1 LPGPLATGVEMRNY
15 FILMVVALCMP
26 SGSPLRAEEKL
37 TPSTLPDFLTHYN
50 SNFPALDAAY
60 SELANEQLPLRDE
73 SGQPVGRR
81 PIEDRRQALADLT
94 RTARQLAANP
104 QDLVLTATLML
115 HTENLADDLFDLSQ
129 IAFDNDLED
138 LGKRLSDLQITMDH
152 NQSLLSA
159 YLLGLAQEKEDRI
172 HQLEKENAEL
182 EQKLKEAAKPSKPVG
197 SDQ

>member
-1 LPGPLATGVEMRNY
+1 LPGSLATGVEMRNY

-26 SGSPLRAEEKL
+26 SGSPFCAEEKL

-81 PIEDRRQALADLT
+81 PIEDRRQALADLS

-197 SDQ
+197 SDK